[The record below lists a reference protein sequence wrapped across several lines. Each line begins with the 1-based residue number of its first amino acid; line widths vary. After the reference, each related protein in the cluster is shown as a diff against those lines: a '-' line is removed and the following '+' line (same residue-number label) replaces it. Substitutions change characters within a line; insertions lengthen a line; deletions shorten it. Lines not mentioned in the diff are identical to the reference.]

1 MNSWQ
6 RRRADG
12 VAAAAAGVIL
22 ILAMLVAAQG
32 VSQIE
37 ADVFHA
43 INDAPEWPY
52 RIAWLAQFLG
62 LLLVPVA
69 VAVVALVLRK
79 RRLALGLVLLVPL
92 KLFVEKAVV
101 KQLVDRQRPGSS
113 TCGGDPDCLHVRGDV
128 HLIGPSFPSG
138 HVIIACGIAWLL
150 APYVSVRWRWV
161 LGGVCVAVALS
172 RVYLGAH
179 NPLDVV
185 AGAACGVAIGALVNL
200 LVGVPRSEPTAQG
213 TDDGASA
220 GT

>member
-1 MNSWQ
+1 MNNWR

-12 VAAAAAGVIL
+12 FAAGAAVLTL
-22 ILAMLVAAQG
+22 IVAMLLAAQG

-37 ADVFHA
+37 ADIFHA
-43 INDAPEWPY
+43 INDAPEWLY
-52 RIAWLAQFLG
+52 RIAWLTQFLG

-69 VAVVALVLRK
+69 VAIVALLFR
-79 RRLALGLVLLVPL
+79 RWRLALALVLLVPL
-92 KLFVEKAVV
+92 KLFVEKVVV
-101 KQLVDRQRPGSS
+101 KQVVDRQRPGSS
-113 TCGGDPDCLHVRGDV
+113 TCGGDPDCLHARGDV

-138 HVIIACGIAWLL
+138 HVIIACAIAWLL

-185 AGAACGVAIGALVNL
+185 AGAACGVAIGALLNL
-200 LVGVPRSEPTAQG
+200 LVGVPSRR
-213 TDDGASA
+213 
-220 GT
+220 